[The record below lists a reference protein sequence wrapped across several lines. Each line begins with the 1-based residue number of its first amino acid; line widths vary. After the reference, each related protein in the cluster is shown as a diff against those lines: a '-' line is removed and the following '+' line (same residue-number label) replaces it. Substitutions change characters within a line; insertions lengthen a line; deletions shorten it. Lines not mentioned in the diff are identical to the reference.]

1 LTAAGPDI
9 FRRFGAAREAQMP
22 EMGLNRGNTGATS
35 TRRPAAKI

>member
-22 EMGLNRGNTGATS
+22 EMGLNRGSTGATS